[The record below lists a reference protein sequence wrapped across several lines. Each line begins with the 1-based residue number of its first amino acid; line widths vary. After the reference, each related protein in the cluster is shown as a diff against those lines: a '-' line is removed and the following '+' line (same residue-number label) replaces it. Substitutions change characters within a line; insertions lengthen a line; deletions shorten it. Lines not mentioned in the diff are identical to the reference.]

1 MNNSLNTKRGLT
13 RSRRSR
19 SSAVA
24 PFLTRLTGEARTTV
38 RCPGG
43 SAPAPTE
50 RASTHGLRRGGPH
63 AGTAPQACPQHG
75 TVTCAAVCSSSRLS
89 WKRLQRPPPGTMGR
103 LDSGAV
109 SSDCQN
115 EAALHTRTQD
125 DPENT
130 VYGTKQKQ
138 VQMLESAV
146 FNGRTAAAVTTCG
159 TAGRPCEHARELSAR
174 SF

>member
-24 PFLTRLTGEARTTV
+24 PFLTRRSSHDSALSRGQCARAHRARQHARPSARRAT
-38 RCPGG
+38 RRDRSPGV
-43 SAPAPTE
+43 PAT
-50 RASTHGLRRGGPH
+50 RHGDLCG
-63 AGTAPQACPQHG
+63 
-75 TVTCAAVCSSSRLS
+75 
-89 WKRLQRPPPGTMGR
+89 RLQQLTTELETPPTSAAGDDGT
-103 LDSGAV
+103 SGQRAV

-146 FNGRTAAAVTTCG
+146 FNGRRAAAVTMCG